1 MSEATKGRGRMLD
14 IGDTLREARTRSGL
28 ELDDAAVAT
37 RIRVKYLAALEDE
50 RFSALPEDVYARA
63 FLRTYADYLG
73 LDGDL
78 YAAELTDRI
87 EASRPPP
94 PPPPPEPRFTF
105 PRLDR
110 RVLVPLG
117 AGGVVLFVALVA
129 WHGGDPQVRMP
140 PEPTVEVAAATKTI
154 APKPK
159 PPKRVASPA
168 TGRLVLAATQ
178 GDCWLSVRSG
188 SRDGR
193 VLYEGMVSAGEQVR
207 VAGPRLWVRIGA
219 PWNLEAS
226 LNGRS
231 IEDLP
236 ADTGNVLVTPTGIA
250 PAS

>member
-1 MSEATKGRGRMLD
+1 MLD
-14 IGDTLREARTRSGL
+14 IGGTLREARTRGGL
-28 ELDDAAVAT
+28 GLHDAAAAT

-50 RFSALPEDVYARA
+50 RFNLLPEDVYARA
-63 FLRTYADYLG
+63 FLRTYADFLG

-78 YAAELTDRI
+78 YAAQLTERI

-105 PRLDR
+105 PRFDR

-117 AGGVVLFVALVA
+117 LGGAVLFVALVA
-129 WHGGDPQVRMP
+129 WHGGDQQVRMP
-140 PEPTVEVAAATKTI
+140 PEATGEVAVTQTI
-154 APKPK
+154 TPTSKA
-159 PPKRVASPA
+159 PKRVATPT
-168 TGRLVLAATQ
+168 TGRLVLTATR

-188 SRDGR
+188 SGDGR

-219 PWNLEAS
+219 PWNLEAT
-226 LNGRS
+226 LNGRQVQG
-231 IEDLP
+231 LP
-236 ADTGNVLVTPTGIA
+236 ADTGNVLVTPTGIV

>member
-1 MSEATKGRGRMLD
+1 MLD
-14 IGDTLREARTRSGL
+14 IGGTLREARTRSGL
-28 ELDDAAVAT
+28 ALDDAAAAT
-37 RIRVKYLAALEDE
+37 RIRIKYLAALEDE
-50 RFSALPEDVYARA
+50 RFGALPEDVYARA
-63 FLRTYADYLG
+63 FLRTYANFLG

-94 PPPPPEPRFTF
+94 PPPPPEPRFRF
-105 PRLDR
+105 PRFDR

-117 AGGVVLFVALVA
+117 AGGALLFIGLVA

-140 PEPTVEVAAATKTI
+140 PQSTVEVAAETKTI
-154 APKPK
+154 APKP
-159 PPKRVASPA
+159 PKRVTRPA
-168 TGRLVLAATQ
+168 TGRLVLAATR

-193 VLYEGMVSAGEQVR
+193 VLYEGTVSAGELVR
-207 VAGPRLWVRIGA
+207 VDGPRLWVRIGA
-219 PWNLEAS
+219 PWNLDAS
-226 LNGRS
+226 LNGRVIRS
-231 IEDLP
+231 LP

>member
-1 MSEATKGRGRMLD
+1 LLD
-14 IGDTLREARTRSGL
+14 IGGTLREARTRSGL
-28 ELDDAAVAT
+28 GLDDAAAAT
-37 RIRVKYLAALEDE
+37 RIRVKYLAAFEDE

-63 FLRTYADYLG
+63 FLRTYADFLG

-78 YAAELTDRI
+78 YAAELNARI

-94 PPPPPEPRFTF
+94 PPPPPEPRFRF

-117 AGGVVLFVALVA
+117 AVGTLVLVALVA

-140 PEPTVEVAAATKTI
+140 PETTVEPAVTQTI
-154 APKPK
+154 TDTPTAPK
-159 PPKRVASPA
+159 RAVSPA
-168 TGRLVLAATQ
+168 TGRLVLTATR

-193 VLYEGMVSAGEQVR
+193 VLYEGMVSSGEQVR

-226 LNGRS
+226 LNGRP
-231 IEDLP
+231 IQGLP
-236 ADTGNVLVTPTGIA
+236 ADTGSVLVTPSGIA
-250 PAS
+250 PA